1 MYIYFIIIFIYSIIS
16 KDLKENNNN
25 INLSLITK
33 KQIKNWINKNNN
45 FFLLETKN
53 YTNNIFLSNS
63 DENNEKEKNKIE
75 KVELIFR
82 KYYICSFIILLLGI
96 ITILYGGYYYK
107 FGIIIH
113 STIFLFYFISLIIP
127 SIDEKYYQLV
137 LFFSFISG
145 IVIYYNI
152 GNDEIS
158 SFKLKILKSI
168 NGGILGFFIHKI
180 IYYYIIISYSDKNII
195 YNYIYYIT
203 CIALIFIFGGLNLF
217 FPDKFSFLPCSI
229 ISSSFYIINTLDSI
243 IVNENEFN
251 KKEKIITSMII
262 QFLFIVCS
270 LIYQIFHIK
279 NKINENPF
287 NYKTPKFEENEYYSR
302 DSYVSQSQ
310 LSETIQD
317 LETINNSEIKEEL
330 FNTKNKDGD
339 EYEEDEIND
348 QED

>member
-1 MYIYFIIIFIYSIIS
+1 M
-16 KDLKENNNN
+16 
-25 INLSLITK
+25 
-33 KQIKNWINKNNN
+33 
-45 FFLLETKN
+45 
-53 YTNNIFLSNS
+53 
-63 DENNEKEKNKIE
+63 
-75 KVELIFR
+75 
-82 KYYICSFIILLLGI
+82 
-96 ITILYGGYYYK
+96 
-107 FGIIIH
+107 
-113 STIFLFYFISLIIP
+113 
-127 SIDEKYYQLV
+127 
-137 LFFSFISG
+137 
-145 IVIYYNI
+145 
-152 GNDEIS
+152 
-158 SFKLKILKSI
+158 
-168 NGGILGFFIHKI
+168 
-180 IYYYIIISYSDKNII
+180 
-195 YNYIYYIT
+195 
-203 CIALIFIFGGLNLF
+203 IFIFGGLNLF
-217 FPDKFSFLPCSI
+217 FPDKFSFLPCNI

-262 QFLFIVCS
+262 HFLFIVCS